1 MRMALGEIQFGFL
14 RSMFWWCL
22 SSNDDNRNE
31 KTKNF
36 ETKKFFTSFWQLRPT
51 QTDEETKNRKSRSR
65 FILTFYAFVKQIER
79 EREKRN
85 RNRNRD

>member
-1 MRMALGEIQFGFL
+1 MRMALGEIQFGFWQ
-14 RSMFWWCL
+14 SMFWWCL

-31 KTKNF
+31 KTKNLKR
-36 ETKKFFTSFWQLRPT
+36 KKYFTSFWQLRPT

-79 EREKRN
+79 EKRDRE
-85 RNRNRD
+85 RD